1 MKLTQTDHNEQSLP
15 IDSESSKVL
24 RKACQAMID
33 YSVGTIEM
41 RGKALGIYQLLEDPD
56 KEDKPAIFQKTHG
69 IIITCF
75 DCGGTRTRKI
85 FPDDRNEEIEFH
97 PCPTCK
103 GEGQLFQE
111 VIRKM
116 YVPTEYHR
124 KKLSK

>member
-1 MKLTQTDHNEQSLP
+1 MNLTKTDHHEQSLRMDRETTFL
-15 IDSESSKVL
+15 IRESL
-24 RKACQAMID
+24 GAMLD
-33 YSVGTIEM
+33 HQVGSIEM
-41 RGKALGIYQLLEDPD
+41 RDRALQIKRMLEDPD